1 METVSNG
8 IQQGLDATPY
18 FKDLL
23 DTIRADKDKIR
34 EVIDELGYIDG
45 KDAAV
50 KEKLERTFYSAIM
63 LQRNAIESR
72 DEQEMEFADGTSLLA
87 FHMGY
92 HNEYL
97 PAHEYPKGIKSQNYV
112 SGAELKKLQVQ
123 NMRATL
129 QSIID
134 DPTKDYDIQAEAE
147 LRLAAVDRY
156 VEAAHFTDVEDAHS
170 DDEHVSKT
178 GNIFKEKLG
187 PFVTKAAAAVALS
200 AMTLIVSANGSH
212 ALEKNPIDDETYDPD
227 DPARKKVRKLSKPIA
242 LAPPLNNDF
251 KPPAR
256 LEGTPPSAIRPD
268 GSIKIAAPADNNF
281 KPPVIVEASPGP
293 NIITI
298 PTVPN
303 APPAAPAPAIERAPV
318 PEFIIDPGLAG
329 ETKWTAGQLEQVRAN
344 FGVYHEVQK
353 ETGVPWEVMAALHM
367 REFSLQRVNPAN
379 GQGIYQLY
387 STGIYFAPGPVSD
400 EEFRQ
405 QTILAAKFLL
415 GKAGDNSRVGGPLD
429 YSNPDKIK
437 DVLFAYNGL
446 ASQYFQQAARL
457 GFALG
462 AEGSPYVMNMADDR
476 RNSDLNPGW
485 GQILVDNGPLGKAN
499 KAPGAWPLIEGL
511 RKINQISHD
520 QIAAQR
526 AAEDAAAAA
535 AAEAAR
541 KAAEAPSN
549 GILAGWPNDGEAA
562 MKMFNQ
568 CDPSWGEIR
577 TPLGIRACNV
587 SCGPTSVAMA
597 VNALIGKPV
606 NPGDVIQF
614 TNNNRMWLPGD
625 NGTSFKGVIDM
636 GKNFGI
642 NGYQLQNYKDINAY
656 KEVLQNGGMVLV
668 AGSGPVPFV
677 PAPAAHFVL
686 IRGITADGKFL
697 VADPYP
703 KTSDTN
709 TKSWDANQIINGTF
723 GAVVFTK

>member
-1 METVSNG
+1 MTMETVSSRT
-8 IQQGLDATPY
+8 QQGLDATPY
-18 FKDLL
+18 FKGLL
-23 DTIRADKDKIR
+23 DSIRADKDSIH
-34 EVIDELGYIDG
+34 EVIGQLGYIDG

-50 KEKLERTFYSAIM
+50 KEKLERAFYSAIM

-97 PAHEYPKGIKSQNYV
+97 PAHEYPKDIKTQNYI

-134 DPTKDYDIQAEAE
+134 DPTKAYDIHAEAE
-147 LRLAAVDRY
+147 LRMAAVDRY
-156 VEAAHFTDVEDAHS
+156 VEAAHFTDVDDKVS
-170 DDEHVSKT
+170 DSDEHDAKIGNTFKT
-178 GNIFKEKLG
+178 KLG
-187 PFVTKAAAAVALS
+187 PFVAKAVAAVALS
-200 AMTLIVSANGSH
+200 ATALITSANGSY
-212 ALEKNPIDDETYDPD
+212 AVEKNPIDDETYDSD
-227 DPARKKVRKLSKPIA
+227 DPARKQVRKLARPIA
-242 LAPPLNNDF
+242 LAPPPDDNF
-251 KPPAR
+251 QPPVR
-256 LEGTPPSAIRPD
+256 LEGTPTPAVKPD

-293 NIITI
+293 NIIPI

-303 APPAAPAPAIERAPV
+303 KPPAAPTPAIERAPI
-318 PEFIIDPGLAG
+318 PEFIIDSGLAG
-329 ETKWTAGQLEQVRAN
+329 ETQWTAGQLEQVRAN

-400 EEFRQ
+400 EEFKQ

-415 GKAGDNSRVGGPLD
+415 GKAGDNSRVGGPMD

-437 DVLFAYNGL
+437 DALFAYNGL

-457 GFALG
+457 GFNLG

-476 RNSDLNPGW
+476 RNSDLNSGW

-520 QIAAQR
+520 QITAQR
-526 AAEDAAAAA
+526 AAEDAAAAEAARA
-535 AAEAAR
+535 AAEAQHNAQ
-541 KAAEAPSN
+541 KVAQQPELQKKPSAN
-549 GILAGWPNDGEAA
+549 WVFPIAGGHINSHYGPRGEAFHDGIDSPA
-562 MKMFNQ
+562 DIGTDFLAIEDGIVIEHGLVDVTGQLWCKKALEGVGYYGPLP
-568 CDPSWGEIR
+568 DPVQKTVFIKH
-577 TPLGIRACNV
+577 
-587 SCGPTSVAMA
+587 
-597 VNALIGKPV
+597 LIGEDVYISRYDHLSEFGPEIGTIVKAGQSIGKV
-606 NPGDVIQF
+606 GSSGCSTGGHAHIGVKKNGKSINPEELF
-614 TNNNRMWLPGD
+614 H
-625 NGTSFKGVIDM
+625 K
-636 GKNFGI
+636 
-642 NGYQLQNYKDINAY
+642 
-656 KEVLQNGGMVLV
+656 
-668 AGSGPVPFV
+668 
-677 PAPAAHFVL
+677 H
-686 IRGITADGKFL
+686 
-697 VADPYP
+697 
-703 KTSDTN
+703 
-709 TKSWDANQIINGTF
+709 
-723 GAVVFTK
+723 